1 MIYYTDTISAGA
13 RAAAAASQAS
23 VTVALTVAAIGAF
36 GAIAVGLLNYR
47 SQRQGFNLQRQQQT
61 QQFELVR
68 STQIMD
74 RFTKAIDQLGNG
86 STAIRIGGIFAL
98 ELLARD
104 SPDDRRNV
112 AFTLATFIRE
122 AQPTVAALHGYVPML
137 KIRAPDVQ
145 VAMTVLGRSP
155 LCDERLK
162 PGNDDLLDLSRT
174 DLRRASLSG
183 AHLERINFWASRLDG
198 ANLRGAYLQGA
209 VLSEANLGRFNPESA
224 KYQSGADLSDAN
236 LTGAQLVR
244 VVGLHEAKTS
254 DGTRGLPT
262 S

>member
-1 MIYYTDTISAGA
+1 MTYYTDTISAGA
-13 RAAAAASQAS
+13 PAAAASQTS
-23 VTVALTVAAIGAF
+23 VTVAIAVAAIGAI

-47 SQRQGFNLQRQQQT
+47 SQRQGFTVQRQQQT
-61 QQFELVR
+61 QQFELMR

-98 ELLARD
+98 EMVARD
-104 SPDDRRNV
+104 SPADRRNV

-122 AQPTVAALHGYVPML
+122 AQPTSAARHGYVEML

-145 VAMTVLGRSP
+145 VAMNVLGRSP

-162 PGNDDLLDLSRT
+162 PGSNDLLDLSRT

-183 AHLERINFWASRLDG
+183 AHLERINFWSTRLDG
-198 ANLRGAYLQGA
+198 ANLKRAHLQGA
-209 VLSEANLGRFNPESA
+209 VLSEANLGRFDPQSA
-224 KYQSGADLSDAN
+224 KYQSGADLSDAD
-236 LTGAQLVR
+236 LTGARLER

-254 DGTRGLPT
+254 AGTRGLPP